1 MTSPNASESPA
12 LELRALRVEYDQ
24 LVAVKDVSLKIY
36 PGMIFGLLGPNGAG
50 KTSLM
55 SCVAGLVEATYGEV
69 LINGLSLHD
78 QRAEALA
85 SLGFQ
90 PDVPPMA
97 EGLTVYEFLELFAS
111 AYGLKPSIRA
121 ERIESLLALVK
132 LTEHRSAY
140 AQGLSRGMRQRLF
153 LAKTMLP
160 SPRLMILDE
169 PASGLDP
176 MSRRDLAELI
186 KRLAKEG
193 VAVVISSHVLEELNG
208 VCDSLAVMA
217 NGEVLDQG
225 RIEEVRARL
234 NPPPELELRFLE
246 GVSEECER
254 RVRGYFGARLQSL
267 TALGEPAVGYRAQLH
282 AEEGALGPERL
293 ATDLKGLITAG
304 LSPTRFVAREANLQD
319 IFLTLAERHA
329 QGELHAQPRGGE
341 R

>member
-1 MTSPNASESPA
+1 MGSSTVSERPA
-12 LELRALRVEYDQ
+12 LELRSIRVEYDQ
-24 LVAVKDVSLKIY
+24 LVAVKDVSLTVY

-132 LTEHRSAY
+132 LMEHRDAY

-246 GVSEECER
+246 GVSEESER
-254 RVRGYFGARLQSL
+254 RVRGYFGARLETL
-267 TALGEPAVGYRAQLH
+267 TALGEPAMGYRVQLRSDR
-282 AEEGALGPERL
+282 GGLSPDLL
-293 ATDLKGLITAG
+293 ATDLKGLIASG
-304 LSPTRFVAREANLQD
+304 LSPTHFVAHEANLQD

-329 QGELHAQPRGGE
+329 QGLPQGEAHGGT